1 MTDSQNML
9 INLLRKSLFDF
20 NFEIPESVDWNCVY
34 EEAAY
39 QSVVA
44 MAFDGTSGIPDIPAE
59 IYKDFKDYTISVF
72 LKNDSVLNEQK
83 SLIKL
88 LESNDVKYAV
98 LKGTSAARLYNK
110 PELRTLGD
118 IDILVKKSDFESTKS
133 LLMLNEYRLIDD
145 GFNHFHCEFERNGV
159 VVELHHEISEF
170 PKTKLCDELRAEL
183 QKAVDST
190 VKADKS
196 ELGYEYSILSP
207 LYQAVSLLL
216 HMERHLRKSGLGIR
230 QLMDWGTFINKHPD
244 ILADEYSIDFLKKY
258 GLYRFAIV
266 SKKAFE
272 KYLLDNSIIDNGI
285 DELFEIILKKGNFGV
300 KRSEKQTYATY
311 MISSDNKSPL
321 KWFRYFKT
329 RSMYSWELTKKH
341 RWLSNFAFIVLPM
354 RYLIRVIFGKRK
366 MINYNE
372 LISESNSMS
381 GIVKDLG
388 VFKNDSEE

>member
-72 LKNDSVLNEQK
+72 LKNDAVLNEQK

-216 HMERHLRKSGLGIR
+216 HMERHISKDGLGLRQLLDWGEFLRKNSEFLSEE
-230 QLMDWGTFINKHPD
+230 KD
-244 ILADEYSIDFLKKY
+244 ISFLKKY
-258 GLYRFAIV
+258 GLYKFAVIGENII
-266 SKKAFE
+266 KKYFYQQKVKDDIADSVFE
-272 KYLLDNSIIDNGI
+272 LAV
-285 DELFEIILKKGNFGV
+285 KKGNFGV

-329 RSMYSWELTKKH
+329 RSIYSWELTKKH

>member
-44 MAFDGTSGIPDIPAE
+44 MAFDGTSGISDIPAE
-59 IYKDFKDYTISVF
+59 VYKNFKDYTISVF

-170 PKTKLCDELRAEL
+170 PNTKLCDELRAEL

-216 HMERHLRKSGLGIR
+216 HMERHISKDGLGLRQLLDWGEFLRKNSEFLSEEKNI
-230 QLMDWGTFINKHPD
+230 
-244 ILADEYSIDFLKKY
+244 SFLKKY
-258 GLYRFAIV
+258 GLYKFAVIGENII
-266 SKKAFE
+266 KKYFYQQKVKDDIADSVFE
-272 KYLLDNSIIDNGI
+272 LAV
-285 DELFEIILKKGNFGV
+285 KKGNFGV
-300 KRSEKQTYATY
+300 KRSDEE
-311 MISSDNKSPL
+311 S
-321 KWFRYFKT
+321 
-329 RSMYSWELTKKH
+329 YS
-341 RWLSNFAFIVLPM
+341 N
-354 RYLIRVIFGKRK
+354 
-366 MINYNE
+366 
-372 LISESNSMS
+372 
-381 GIVKDLG
+381 GIVRIGSKNPIVRYYNYSKARAEITWDFAKSHPTFAGLG
-388 VFKNDSEE
+388 CIYLPIRYCFRRIVGKKEKVDFTKVTTSANEISTVYDKLEIYKGKV